1 MTASPKETK
10 SPGLGTLA
18 LHAGQQPDPT
28 TGARAVPIYQTTS
41 YVFRDTEHAAN
52 LFALKELGNIYTR
65 IMNPTTD
72 VLEQRMAALEG
83 GVASLAHASG
93 QAAETNAILNVCNS
107 GDHMVSVAQLYG
119 GTYNLFHYTLPKLG
133 IDVSFVDAEDPES
146 FRKAVRPN
154 TKLFYGET
162 LGNPR
167 LNVFPIEEVA
177 AIAREI
183 GVPLILDN
191 TAASPMLCRPIEWG
205 ANVVVHSTT
214 KYVGGHGTSI
224 GGVVIDGGNFDWGNG
239 RFPGFTEPDPSY
251 HGLVHWDAFKA
262 FPPAGDAN
270 VAYILKMR
278 LQLLRDTGGCLSP
291 FNAFLN
297 LQGLETLHLRME
309 RLSQNALQIA
319 QFLQGHPKVA
329 WVNYPGLAGSPGYE
343 GAKKYFSG
351 GCSGLLGFGIKGG
364 SEAGAKFIEALT
376 LFSHL
381 ANIGDAKSLAIHPAT
396 TTHQQL
402 TPEEQASS
410 GVTDDYVRLSLGI
423 EDYADLEADVKQAL
437 DKA

>member
-1 MTASPKETK
+1 MPDSKQP
-10 SPGLGTLA
+10 SPGLGTRA

-52 LFALKELGNIYTR
+52 LFALKELGMIYTR

-72 VLEQRMAALEG
+72 VFEQRMASLES
-83 GVASLAHASG
+83 GVAGLAHASG
-93 QAAETNAILNVCNS
+93 QAAQTNAILNICNA
-107 GDHMVSVAQLYG
+107 GDHMVSVSQLYG
-119 GTYNLFHYTLPKLG
+119 GTYNQFHYTLPKLG
-133 IDVSFVDAEDPES
+133 IEVTFVDAADPEA
-146 FRKAVRPN
+146 FRKAVKPN

-177 AIAREI
+177 AIAKEV
-183 GVPLILDN
+183 GVPLIIDN
-191 TAASPMLCRPIEWG
+191 TAASPVLCRPIEWG
-205 ANVVVHSTT
+205 ANVVVQSTT

-224 GGVVIDGGNFDWGNG
+224 GGMVVDGGNFDWGNG

-251 HGLVHWDAFKA
+251 HGLVHWEAFKE
-262 FPPAGDAN
+262 FPPAGGAN

-278 LQLLRDTGGCLSP
+278 LQLLRDTGACMSP
-291 FNAFLN
+291 FNSFLN
-297 LQGLETLHLRME
+297 LQGVETIHLRME
-309 RLSQNALQIA
+309 RICQNAMKLA
-319 QFLQGHPKVA
+319 QFLAGHPKVG
-329 WVNYPGLAGSPGYE
+329 WINYPGLAGAPGHDL
-343 GAKKYFSG
+343 ARKYFTSG
-351 GCSGLLGFGIKGG
+351 MFGGLLGFGIKGG
-364 SEAGAKFIEALT
+364 AQAGSKFINNLK

-402 TPEEQASS
+402 NPEEQLAS
-410 GVTDDYVRLSLGI
+410 GVTEDYVRLSLGI
-423 EDYADLEADVKQAL
+423 EDYPDLEADVDQAL
-437 DKA
+437 KSA